1 MKKSFICY
9 VDMDGVLN
17 LFEKDKN
24 ARINMY
30 KPGYFENIPVREGIA
45 DILIRINKE
54 AYVVILSK
62 VINRIGV
69 TKEKNNWLEKNIPRE
84 AYSDVIFVPYDRSK
98 AEFLVTY
105 YPAMLIDDKESNL
118 DECERKGCKGLFLSD
133 IKRSQKYKNVEDLE
147 DIYLFYKK
155 MIEEYSL

>member
-9 VDMDGVLN
+9 IDMDGVLN
-17 LFEKDKN
+17 LFEQDKN
-24 ARINMY
+24 ARLNMY
-30 KPGYFENIPVREGIA
+30 KAGYFESIPVREGIV
-45 DILIRINKE
+45 DVLKRINEE

-69 TKEKNNWLEKNIPRE
+69 TKEKINWLNKNIPRE

-98 AEFLVTY
+98 SDFLMTY

-118 DECERKGCKGLFLSD
+118 DECERNGCKGLFLSD
-133 IKRSQKYKNVEDLE
+133 IKKSQKYKNVVELE
-147 DIYLFYKK
+147 DIYSFYKQ
-155 MIEEYSL
+155 MSQEYSL